1 VVNKKQFD
9 NILNE
14 CLERLLTGQ
23 ETVEQCLQRYPE
35 FAAELEPLLRTAVM
49 MNKAADVKP
58 SAEFR
63 ARARYQMQLKMAQE
77 KAPQRITRTVPQW
90 AIAVCTIMLVFVLG
104 GGTVLAAANTMPGNP
119 LYTVKLATENIQ
131 VKLAGSEARKAELY
145 LAMTNERVTEMTWMV
160 NNSKTQN
167 LEAAVQRLNDYYVK
181 ISELPLAGNTAVS
194 FTFANSE
201 ANQTIAAPAA
211 AAGANATTQPAATT
225 TVTQTTVAGTTTID
239 KSGASTPIVVTIP
252 TIIVTAPSSIVISTA
267 TPSII
272 TPVTIPVTTDRQSG
286 NSSNAGTGSQIVAPA
301 VASLNTSDTIKLM
314 NIVAYNAFSQPEQIQ
329 QLLDSD
335 KVPESV
341 KPALRQAL
349 AASIAVYQT
358 TINNLNH

>member
-1 VVNKKQFD
+1 VGSKKQFN

-63 ARARYQMQLKMAQE
+63 ARARYQMQLKMTQA
-77 KAPQRITRTVPQW
+77 KTPLRITRAVPRW
-90 AIAVCTIMLVFVLG
+90 AIAVCTVMLVFVLG

-119 LYTVKLATENIQ
+119 LYAVKLATENIQ

-167 LEAAVQRLNDYYVK
+167 LEAAAQRLNDYYVK

-201 ANQTIAAPAA
+201 TNQIIANPAST
-211 AAGANATTQPAATT
+211 AGVNATTQPAVTT
-225 TVTQTTVAGTTTID
+225 TVTQTIVAGTTTID
-239 KSGASTPIVVTIP
+239 KSGAAAPS
-252 TIIVTAPSSIVISTA
+252 IVTPPVVNSTT
-267 TPSII
+267 TPSIL
-272 TPVTIPVTTDRQSG
+272 TPVTIPLTKDRQNA
-286 NSSNAGTGSQIVAPA
+286 NSSNAGTGNYFVAPA
-301 VASLNTSDTIKLM
+301 VASLNVSDTVKLM

-329 QLLDSD
+329 QLLDSN

-341 KPALRQAL
+341 KPALQQAL